1 MEKVIAV
8 DLYNQVITGGVC
20 MTLRQKAADSDH
32 IPCVLIEK
40 DTPPRSVWNQRRYSG
55 YA

>member
-1 MEKVIAV
+1 
-8 DLYNQVITGGVC
+8 

-40 DTPPRSVWNQRRYSG
+40 DTPPSQRLESTEI
-55 YA
+55 